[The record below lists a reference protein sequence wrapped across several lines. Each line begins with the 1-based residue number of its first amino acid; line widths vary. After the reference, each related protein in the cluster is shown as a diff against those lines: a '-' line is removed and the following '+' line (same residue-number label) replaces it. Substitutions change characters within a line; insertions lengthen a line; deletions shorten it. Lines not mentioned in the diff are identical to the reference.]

1 MKNTLQILTFLFGSG
16 SALVFIKYIFAR
28 FKKNDERTDA
38 LCKGVQALLR
48 DRMYQSFD
56 HYSEKGYAPIYA
68 KENFLNMYKP
78 YHILGQNGVM
88 DEKKEQFMNL
98 PDKPKEESL

>member
-1 MKNTLQILTFLFGSG
+1 MKDTLQILTFLFGSG

-48 DRMYQSFD
+48 DRMYQ
-56 HYSEKGYAPIYA
+56 
-68 KENFLNMYKP
+68 
-78 YHILGQNGVM
+78 
-88 DEKKEQFMNL
+88 
-98 PDKPKEESL
+98 